1 MLCQRLQKKSK
12 HKDTISRL
20 SWPLPSLQLPPLL
33 QEFLWWQDQQDQQHR
48 LHHLEL
54 TTGCCIKISTWRPLS
69 TMSCAGPS
77 FWAAACRRGW
87 SVFVVFLM
95 HPHIPHDKLPW
106 AVHGCSILGWIFKL
120 LLWIENLWAGWSKT
134 GCYSHHVRHENA
146 RPTPKT
152 RSLRVLI
159 TCFFSQCLDC
169 DRNHL
174 QALRTQTP
182 WVSEPFRKRFGT
194 WMLPA
199 RTCKSLL
206 SAAAR
211 SCRSCAAW
219 AALATW
225 RCSMVSTHGV
235 QIVPTRK
242 RWQSTS
248 PSGDNPSIK
257 HIKKA

>member
-1 MLCQRLQKKSK
+1 MGLYIQVR
-12 HKDTISRL
+12 
-20 SWPLPSLQLPPLL
+20 PLAVQ
-33 QEFLWWQDQQDQQHR
+33 QDQQDQQDQEDQQHR

-146 RPTPKT
+146 RPTPTT

-159 TCFFSQCLDC
+159 TCFFLNVLIAIEITCE
-169 DRNHL
+169 R
-174 QALRTQTP
+174 
-182 WVSEPFRKRFGT
+182 EPKLPEFRKRFGSVSE
-194 WMLPA
+194 PECSQPGRA
-199 RTCKSLL
+199 SLCFRL
-206 SAAAR
+206 LHAAADLAPPGPR
-211 SCRSCAAW
+211 WPLGVAAW
-219 AALATW
+219 FQP
-225 RCSMVSTHGV
+225 MVFKLSQLGKDDR
-235 QIVPTRK
+235 VPHHLGIIHLSK
-242 RWQSTS
+242 ISK
-248 PSGDNPSIK
+248 NLK
-257 HIKKA
+257 HS